1 MGDHEYKGKRVR
13 ITRGD
18 YSELLER
25 VAENLRKASV
35 REKKERSRY
44 SRICIVHVGVCG

>member
-1 MGDHEYKGKRVR
+1 MASRVGDDEYKGKRVR

-35 REKKERSRY
+35 QEKWGMD
-44 SRICIVHVGVCG
+44 IVVYVLYM